1 MPDDRL
7 LSSLALCRK
16 AGALAIG
23 FDASLRALAKGARL
37 CVAAADISPRTLK
50 KFNEQREEKGRML
63 PLARTQD
70 EIEYTVG
77 RRFALAA
84 VCDDKLAALVE
95 RCAVQDEQGGWDI

>member
-1 MPDDRL
+1 MGEDRL
-7 LSSLALCRK
+7 LGALALCRK

-23 FDASLRALAKGARL
+23 FDAAARALAKGAPL
-37 CVAAADISPRTLK
+37 GVWASDISPGSLKRFLRTRG
-50 KFNEQREEKGRML
+50 EGERII

-70 EIEYTVG
+70 EIEQAVG

-95 RCAVQDEQGGWDI
+95 RCAAQNGKEAVI